1 MSVNFLLNQ
10 GALNQNVKLI
20 DTKNISSFFRS
31 KNSIVPPK
39 YCPVRP
45 TFFTEKYNVMVVGFG
60 LFWLIDL
67 VSILDSIIYFS
78 NDSVTNFLFS
88 KIGKLM

>member
-1 MSVNFLLNQ
+1 
-10 GALNQNVKLI
+10 
-20 DTKNISSFFRS
+20 
-31 KNSIVPPK
+31 
-39 YCPVRP
+39 
-45 TFFTEKYNVMVVGFG
+45 MVVGFG

-88 KIGKLM
+88 KIGKFL